1 MSESWRC
8 CVSSGDKFRMVIAT
22 SMREDQTA
30 DDEYYDPSDSGA
42 SRLDSFEYAMY
53 GKVYRIEGDDTGP
66 DCTRL

>member
-1 MSESWRC
+1 
-8 CVSSGDKFRMVIAT
+8 MVIAT